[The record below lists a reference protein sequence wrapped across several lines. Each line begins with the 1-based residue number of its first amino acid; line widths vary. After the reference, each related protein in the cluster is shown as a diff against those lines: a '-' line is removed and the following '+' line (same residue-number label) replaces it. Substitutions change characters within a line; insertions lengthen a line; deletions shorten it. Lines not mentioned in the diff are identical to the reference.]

1 MKEKILLSHGSGGRL
16 SQQLIKELFLKKFD
30 NSLLEKLGD
39 SAIFEQKNIRWAFST
54 DSYVI
59 KPLFFPGGDIGK
71 LAVSGTIN
79 DLAVT
84 GATPLFLSC
93 ALIIEEGLQF
103 SILEKIISSM
113 KETATRANVQIIT
126 GDTKVVEHGSA
137 DGLFINTSGVGIVT
151 TQENLSPQRIKV
163 NDRIIINGTIG
174 DHSIATLS
182 KREEFDFQTEIK
194 SDCAPL
200 NDLVDKII
208 PACPGLRMMR
218 KSDCAPLNDL
228 VDKIIPAC
236 PGLRMMR
243 DPTRGGLATVLNE
256 VTSEQSFAIELWEKK
271 IPIREEVISI
281 CEILGFDPL
290 YLANEGKV
298 IFIVKHEEADKLL
311 AMARAHPLGKES
323 HIIGKVVSEPK
334 GKVYLRTEIGSRR
347 VIDVLTGDQLP
358 RIC

>member
-30 NSLLEKLGD
+30 NTLLEKLGD
-39 SAIFEQKNIRWAFST
+39 SAIFEEKSIRWAFST

-79 DLAVT
+79 DLAVA

-93 ALIIEEGLQF
+93 ALIIEEGLEL
-103 SILEKIISSM
+103 STLEKIISSM
-113 KETATRANVQIIT
+113 KETADRAKIQIIT

-137 DGLFINTSGVGIVT
+137 DRLFINTSGVGIVT
-151 TQENLSPQRIKV
+151 TQKNLSPERIEV

-182 KREEFDFQTEIK
+182 GREEFDFQTEIK

-200 NDLVDKII
+200 NDLIGKII
-208 PACPGLRMMR
+208 PACPSL
-218 KSDCAPLNDL
+218 K
-228 VDKIIPAC
+228 
-236 PGLRMMR
+236 MMR
-243 DPTRGGLATVLNE
+243 DPTRGGIATVLNE
-256 VTSEQSFAIELWEKK
+256 VASEQSFAIELWEKK
-271 IPIREEVISI
+271 IPIRQEVASI

-298 IFIVKHEEADKLL
+298 IFIVKQEEAEKLL

-323 HIIGKVVSEPK
+323 QIIGKVVSEPK

>member
-16 SQQLIKELFLKKFD
+16 SHKLIKELFLKKFD

-93 ALIIEEGLQF
+93 ALIIEEGLQL

-200 NDLVDKII
+200 NDLIGKII
-208 PACPGLRMMR
+208 PACPGL
-218 KSDCAPLNDL
+218 K
-228 VDKIIPAC
+228 
-236 PGLRMMR
+236 MMR
-243 DPTRGGLATVLNE
+243 DPTRGGIATVLNE
-256 VTSEQSFAIELWEKK
+256 VTSEQSFAIELWEEK
-271 IPIREEVISI
+271 IPIREEVASI

-298 IFIVKHEEADKLL
+298 IFIVKEEEADKLL
-311 AMARAHPLGKES
+311 AMASAYPLGKES
-323 HIIGKVVSEPK
+323 HIIGKVVSGPK

-347 VIDVLTGDQLP
+347 IIDVLTGDQLP

>member
-93 ALIIEEGLQF
+93 ALIIEEGLQL

-151 TQENLSPQRIKV
+151 TRENLSPQRIKV

-200 NDLVDKII
+200 NDLI
-208 PACPGLRMMR
+208 
-218 KSDCAPLNDL
+218 
-228 VDKIIPAC
+228 DKIIPAC

-256 VTSEQSFAIELWEKK
+256 VASEQSFAIELWEEK

-298 IFIVKHEEADKLL
+298 VFIVKHKEADKLL

>member
-30 NSLLEKLGD
+30 NRLLEKLGD
-39 SAIFEQKNIRWAFST
+39 SAIFEEKNIRWAFST

-79 DLAVT
+79 DLAVA
-84 GATPLFLSC
+84 GANPLFLSC
-93 ALIIEEGLQF
+93 ALIIEEGLEL

-113 KETATRANVQIIT
+113 KETADKANVQIIT

-137 DGLFINTSGVGIVT
+137 DRLFINTSGVGIVT
-151 TQENLSPQRIKV
+151 TQDNLSPQRIEAD
-163 NDRIIINGTIG
+163 DRIIINGTIG

-182 KREEFDFQTEIK
+182 GREEFDFQTEIK

-200 NDLVDKII
+200 NDLIGKII
-208 PACPGLRMMR
+208 PACPGL
-218 KSDCAPLNDL
+218 K
-228 VDKIIPAC
+228 
-236 PGLRMMR
+236 MMR

-256 VTSEQSFAIELWEKK
+256 VASEQSFAIELWEEK
-271 IPIREEVISI
+271 IPIRQEVTSI

-298 IFIVKHEEADKLL
+298 IFIVKQEEADKLL
-311 AMARAHPLGKES
+311 AMARVHPLGKES
-323 HIIGKVVSEPK
+323 QIIGKVVSEPK

>member
-30 NSLLEKLGD
+30 NSILEKLGD

-93 ALIIEEGLQF
+93 ALIIEEGLQL

-200 NDLVDKII
+200 NDLI
-208 PACPGLRMMR
+208 
-218 KSDCAPLNDL
+218 
-228 VDKIIPAC
+228 DKIIPAC

-256 VTSEQSFAIELWEKK
+256 VASEQSFAIELWEEK

-298 IFIVKHEEADKLL
+298 VFIVKHKEADKLL

>member
-39 SAIFEQKNIRWAFST
+39 SAIFEEKSIRWAFST

-79 DLAVT
+79 DLAVA

-93 ALIIEEGLQF
+93 ALIIEEGLEL
-103 SILEKIISSM
+103 STLEKIISSM
-113 KETATRANVQIIT
+113 KETADRANVQIIT

-137 DGLFINTSGVGIVT
+137 DRLFINTSGVGIVT
-151 TQENLSPQRIKV
+151 TQENLSPQRIEV

-200 NDLVDKII
+200 NDLIGKIF
-208 PACPGLRMMR
+208 PLCPGL
-218 KSDCAPLNDL
+218 K
-228 VDKIIPAC
+228 
-236 PGLRMMR
+236 MMR

-256 VTSEQSFAIELWEKK
+256 VTSEQSFAIELWEEK
-271 IPIREEVISI
+271 IPIRQEVTSI

-298 IFIVKHEEADKLL
+298 IFIVKQEEADKLL

-323 HIIGKVVSEPK
+323 QIIGKVVPGPK

>member
-1 MKEKILLSHGSGGRL
+1 MKEKILLGHGSGGRL
-16 SQQLIKELFLKKFD
+16 SQQLIKELFLKEFD
-30 NSLLEKLGD
+30 NSFLKKLGD
-39 SAIFEQKNIRWAFST
+39 AAIFEEKNIRWAFST

-59 KPLFFPGGDIGK
+59 KPLFFPGGDIGN

-79 DLAVT
+79 DLAVA

-93 ALIIEEGLQF
+93 ALIIEEGLEL
-103 SILEKIISSM
+103 SALEEIISSM

-137 DGLFINTSGVGIVT
+137 DGLFINTSGVGILPSSR
-151 TQENLSPQRIKV
+151 ELSPQRIEV

-182 KREEFDFQTEIK
+182 GRQEFDFQTGIE

-200 NDLVDKII
+200 NNLI
-208 PACPGLRMMR
+208 G
-218 KSDCAPLNDL
+218 N
-228 VDKIIPAC
+228 IIPAC

-256 VTSEQSFAIELWEKK
+256 ITSEQPFAIELWEEKV
-271 IPIREEVISI
+271 PIRQEVASI

-298 IFIVKHEEADKLL
+298 IFIVKQEEADKLL
-311 AMARAHPLGKES
+311 AMARAHSLGKKS
-323 HIIGKVVSEPK
+323 QIIGKVVPDPK

>member
-39 SAIFEQKNIRWAFST
+39 SAIFEERNIRWALST

-79 DLAVT
+79 DLAVA

-93 ALIIEEGLQF
+93 ALIIEEGLQL
-103 SILEKIISSM
+103 STLEKVISSM
-113 KETATRANVQIIT
+113 KEIADRANVQIIT

-151 TQENLSPQRIKV
+151 AQENLSPQRIEV

-182 KREEFDFQTEIK
+182 AREEFDFQTEIK

-200 NDLVDKII
+200 NDLIGKII
-208 PACPGLRMMR
+208 PACPGL
-218 KSDCAPLNDL
+218 K
-228 VDKIIPAC
+228 
-236 PGLRMMR
+236 MMR
-243 DPTRGGLATVLNE
+243 DPTRGGIATVLNE
-256 VTSEQSFAIELWEKK
+256 VTSEQSFAIELWEEK
-271 IPIREEVISI
+271 IPIREEVASI

-298 IFIVKHEEADKLL
+298 IFIVKQEEADRLL

-334 GKVYLRTEIGSRR
+334 GKVYLRTEFGTRR